1 MGKEVTFEVQVRR
14 GVSSSRVGFAQTRPG
29 AVTERQSVACEPSI
43 HTSRAQQGLD
53 AAFWALL
60 LGQVLAPHVSD
71 CGSAP
76 EEEGGWQGESTGNPE
91 RNSRISGGGGAQMTF
106 LTLDSIPL
114 EGQPWGWRPQDPER
128 QRG

>member
-14 GVSSSRVGFAQTRPG
+14 GVSSSRVGFAHTRPG
-29 AVTERQSVACEPSI
+29 AVTERQSVACEPSS

-76 EEEGGWQGESTGNPE
+76 EEEGGWQGEPTGNPKE
-91 RNSRISGGGGAQMTF
+91 T
-106 LTLDSIPL
+106 PECL
-114 EGQPWGWRPQDPER
+114 EGVGHK
-128 QRG
+128 